1 MDYISKVEG
10 ERWKVGKEYTEQ
22 MYQALA
28 VLDEKLPGDPQQ
40 IIDSPKLHVYG
51 DSTDRKSSLHT
62 FCHLRC
68 RVQI

>member
-1 MDYISKVEG
+1 
-10 ERWKVGKEYTEQ
+10 

-40 IIDSPKLHVYG
+40 IIDIPKLHVYG
-51 DSTDRKSSLHT
+51 DSTDRKSS